1 MRPPASIPKS
11 QPIPEG
17 HSSSPGPDENLAI
30 SSPPS
35 IEFSREKEARRFSSS
50 YFSSRERFAREE
62 NGGRREAEEGRR
74 REEGRRPEEEAG
86 LQFPVGRIG
95 RYLKKGRYSQRV
107 GTGAPVYLAAVLE
120 YLAAEAHSSVA
131 GVAGSARPLRVSDEQ
146 FILRVPPSV
155 AERIELLL
163 NEDASTS
170 DDKALDLSF
179 SEDGRTG
186 TFVIGNDRFTA
197 SLMDLPTVV
206 ESYKTYDDTNL
217 IKTADIG
224 QMIMVREPGDP
235 APDVVEYRHGLTPPM
250 RDARKR
256 RFRREPDL
264 NPELV
269 QRVEKDLL
277 NIMAGGTA
285 ENQEEDG
292 DEISRKPG
300 RKTAPKPTA
309 KPKVPEAETNAA
321 EPERSDSDES
331 DESG

>member
-1 MRPPASIPKS
+1 M
-11 QPIPEG
+11 E
-17 HSSSPGPDENLAI
+17 
-30 SSPPS
+30 
-35 IEFSREKEARRFSSS
+35 
-50 YFSSRERFAREE
+50 
-62 NGGRREAEEGRR
+62 
-74 REEGRRPEEEAG
+74 
-86 LQFPVGRIG
+86 
-95 RYLKKGRYSQRV
+95 
-107 GTGAPVYLAAVLE
+107 
-120 YLAAEAHSSVA
+120 
-131 GVAGSARPLRVSDEQ
+131 EQ

-155 AERIELLL
+155 AERIERLL
-163 NEDASTS
+163 NEDASSS
-170 DDKALDLSF
+170 DDKELDLSF

-206 ESYKTYDDTNL
+206 ESYKTFDDTNL

-235 APDVVEYRHGLTPPM
+235 APEVVEYRHGLTPPM

-285 ENQEEDG
+285 ENADVDMAEQEED
-292 DEISRKPG
+292 ENSRKPG
-300 RKTAPKPTA
+300 KKTAPKPTA
-309 KPKVPEAETNAA
+309 KPKVPEAEANAR
-321 EPERSDSDES
+321 EPERSESDES